1 MASKR
6 IIFAKNLQRVF
17 EKSHLT
23 RAQLA
28 DICEV
33 STASVG
39 DWLNAKTLPRTEKV
53 SIIAKALGVTE
64 TELMTDFENRDARRY
79 QNREIEDL
87 AKELYHNPEAR
98 TLYEEIA
105 RLSPENK
112 QALTQI
118 ARTMNLSQK
127 N

>member
-6 IIFAKNLQRVF
+6 VIFARNLQRVF

-39 DWLNAKTLPRTEKV
+39 DWLNAKTLPRLEKV
-53 SIIAKALGVTE
+53 SIIAKAMGVTE
-64 TELMTDFENRDARRY
+64 AELLTDFESLDTRRFD
-79 QNREIEDL
+79 NREIADI
-87 AKELYHNPEAR
+87 AKELHDDPEAR
-98 TLYEEIA
+98 TLYEEIS

-112 QALTQI
+112 QALLQI
-118 ARTMNLSQK
+118 ARTMNLSQR